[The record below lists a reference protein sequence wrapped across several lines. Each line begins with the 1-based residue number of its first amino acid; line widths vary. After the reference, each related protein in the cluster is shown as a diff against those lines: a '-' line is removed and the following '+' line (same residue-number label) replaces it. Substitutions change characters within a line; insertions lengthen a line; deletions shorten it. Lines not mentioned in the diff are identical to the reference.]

1 MHSTANRA
9 AAAAAITTDVL
20 EMVTDAR
27 GMATAVRGIIMTD
40 ATVTIMVSA
49 VRREMEETR
58 ETMVTDHS
66 ARTVTETEET
76 MDSVHTRTMADRDRV
91 RATEITTETMASVVE
106 IMVAADLIVRSTASI
121 KRQLQQHRR
130 S

>member
-1 MHSTANRA
+1 M
-9 AAAAAITTDVL
+9 
-20 EMVTDAR
+20 
-27 GMATAVRGIIMTD
+27 TAVRGIIMTD